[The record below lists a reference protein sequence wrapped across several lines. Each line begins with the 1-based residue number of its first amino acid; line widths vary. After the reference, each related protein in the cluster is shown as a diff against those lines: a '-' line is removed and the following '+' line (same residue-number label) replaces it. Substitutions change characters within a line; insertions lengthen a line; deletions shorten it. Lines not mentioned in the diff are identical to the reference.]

1 MTADHAQT
9 RNAKAYNARLLRVLH
24 HIEDHLDEDLSVE
37 ALSGIAAF
45 SKFHFHRQF
54 AATFDIG
61 VYRYV
66 QLARL
71 KRASVKL
78 AYREDAVLD
87 VALDSGYE
95 GPEAFARAFKR
106 ALGQSPS
113 GFRAQPDWAPWHDTF
128 APLQEIRAM
137 HLKQAFAFD
146 DVIVRED
153 EAVPIAELVHH
164 GSPQK
169 VGDTIRR
176 FIEVRK
182 ANDLPPPRHATYNL
196 LYADPNESPDDY
208 RLGLCVATDRDLS
221 AHGLVANAIPGGR
234 VAVLRYAGFSD
245 DLRDAVAW
253 FYGQWLPQ
261 SGEELRDFP
270 IYVQRVKFFPEVAE
284 NEAVTDIFL
293 PLK

>member
-1 MTADHAQT
+1 MTAIHAQ
-9 RNAKAYNARLLRVLH
+9 AYNARLLRVLN
-24 HIEDHLDEDLSVE
+24 HIETHLIEDLSVE
-37 ALSGIAAF
+37 ALSNVAAF

-54 AATFDIG
+54 AAVFGIG

-71 KRASVKL
+71 KRASHKL
-78 AYREDAVLD
+78 AFRDEAVTGI
-87 VALDSGYE
+87 ALDSGYD

-106 ALGQSPS
+106 TLGQSPS
-113 GFRAQPDWAPWHDTF
+113 AFREQPDWAPWHDTF

-137 HLKQAFAFD
+137 HLKQTFAFK
-146 DVIVRED
+146 DVEIRD
-153 EAVPIAELVHH
+153 VPDIRITEMIHH

-176 FIEVRK
+176 FIDWRK
-182 ANDLPPPRHATYNL
+182 ANNLPPQRHATYSL
-196 LYADPNESPDDY
+196 FYADPLETPPEDY
-208 RLGLCVATDRDLS
+208 RIGLGVATDRDFTGE
-221 AHGLVANAIPGGR
+221 GLVANTLPKGR
-234 VAVLRYAGFSD
+234 AAVLRFTGFSD
-245 DLRDAVAW
+245 DLRDVVSWLYA
-253 FYGQWLPQ
+253 QWLPQ

>member
-1 MTADHAQT
+1 MTESHAQ
-9 RNAKAYNARLLRVLH
+9 AYNARLLRVLN
-24 HIEDHLDEDLSVE
+24 HIEGHLEQDLSVE

-54 AATFDIG
+54 AATFGIG

-71 KRASVKL
+71 KRASAKL
-78 AYREDAVLD
+78 AYRDEAVLD
-87 VALDSGYE
+87 VALDSGYD

-106 ALGQSPS
+106 TLGQSPS
-113 GFRAQPDWAPWHDTF
+113 AFRAKPDWEPWHDTF

-137 HLKQAFAFD
+137 HLKQTFAFD
-146 DVIVRED
+146 EVAIREVD
-153 EAVPIAELVHH
+153 AVPVAELIHH
-164 GSPQK
+164 GAPQK
-169 VGDTIRR
+169 IGDTIRR

-182 ANDLPPPRHATYNL
+182 ANGLPPQRNATYSLFYGDAN
-196 LYADPNESPDDY
+196 DSPDDY

-221 AHGLVANAIPGGR
+221 GEGLTANTIPAGR
-234 VAVLRYAGFSD
+234 VAVLRYTGFSD
-245 DLRDAVAW
+245 DLRDVVW
-253 FYGQWLPQ
+253 WLYGEWLPQ

-284 NEAVTDIFL
+284 NQAVTDVYL
-293 PLK
+293 PLKS